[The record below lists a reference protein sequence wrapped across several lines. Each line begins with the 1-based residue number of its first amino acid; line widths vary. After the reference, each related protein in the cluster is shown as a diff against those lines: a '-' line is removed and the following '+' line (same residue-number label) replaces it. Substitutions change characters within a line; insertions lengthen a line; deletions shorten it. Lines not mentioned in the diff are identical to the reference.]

1 MPYIE
6 VDELPEGTK
15 EADVVPRSDYDAA
28 IAERDEYATQRDGA
42 ITQIEEANKAMREA
56 QAKYAGLMLG
66 MGKQTDKSDKHI
78 EKPVHGTTVADLF
91 GKGEDDA

>member
-15 EADVVPRSDYDAA
+15 EADVVPRADYDVA
-28 IAERDEYATQRDGA
+28 IAERDEYATQRDDA

-66 MGKQTDKSDKHI
+66 MGKQTDKGEEHDD
-78 EKPVHGTTVADLF
+78 KPVRGTTVADLF
-91 GKGEDDA
+91 GKGEGNA

>member
-6 VDELPEGTK
+6 VDVLPEGST
-15 EADVVPRSDYDAA
+15 EADVVPRADYDAA
-28 IAERDEYATQRDGA
+28 IAERDEYATQRDDA

-66 MGKQTDKSDKHI
+66 MGKQTDKDNEHV
-78 EKPVHGTTVADLF
+78 EKPVHGTTVKDLF
-91 GKGEDDA
+91 GKGENDA